1 LTEDPVD
8 PDGPRRE
15 DDRAADTGPAA
26 PVPAVAEPP
35 PEAGSAE
42 HFERRARLAEDRLTE
57 VLAAYRQVKTE
68 NEGFRDRV
76 TRDVERQF
84 DRQHEK
90 LLLKFI
96 DILDNLDRAL
106 EAAEQTYAGNP
117 LVDGLILV
125 RTQLLQTLQQE
136 GLERVPV
143 LGLPF
148 DPALSDAVF
157 TQPVDDPEHDHVV
170 VREILRGYR
179 LHGRVARA
187 SRVVVGMH
195 RHGASAPP
203 SKAEEPM
210 IGADEAEAALEA
222 AAAISAADTVPLDES
237 MIRQIFGSEDDPEPD
252 ADDPE
257 TNEAKTK

>member
-1 LTEDPVD
+1 LNQDPVDD
-8 PDGPRRE
+8 PDGPSS
-15 DDRAADTGPAA
+15 DDEVGAETAAEPTL
-26 PVPAVAEPP
+26 EPP
-35 PEAGSAE
+35 PEAGAAE

-84 DRQHEK
+84 ERRHEK

-117 LVDGLILV
+117 LIEGLILV
-125 RTQLLQTLQQE
+125 RTQLLQTLQHE

-148 DPALSDAVF
+148 DPAFSEAVGV
-157 TQPVDDPEHDHVV
+157 QHVEDPDHDHVV

-187 SRVVVGMH
+187 SRVMVGQH
-195 RHGASAPP
+195 REGGAVATATP
-203 SKAEEPM
+203 EEL
-210 IGADEAEAALEA
+210 IGADEAQAATEA
-222 AAAISAADTVPLDES
+222 AAAITAADTVPLDEGT
-237 MIRQIFGSEDDPEPD
+237 IRRIFGGDEE
-252 ADDPE
+252 DPE
-257 TNEAKTK
+257 TEPK

>member
-1 LTEDPVD
+1 VNQDPVDD
-8 PDGPRRE
+8 PDGPSS
-15 DDRAADTGPAA
+15 DDDTAAEAPAE
-26 PVPAVAEPP
+26 PALEPP
-35 PEAGSAE
+35 PEAGAAE

-68 NEGFRDRV
+68 NEGFRERV

-84 DRQHEK
+84 DRRHER

-117 LVDGLILV
+117 LVEGLILV

-148 DPALSDAVF
+148 DPAFSEAVG
-157 TQPVDDPEHDHVV
+157 TQPVDDPDHDHVV

-187 SRVVVGMH
+187 SRVVVGQH
-195 RHGASAPP
+195 RGGAAPATGAP
-203 SKAEEPM
+203 DEL
-210 IGADEAEAALEA
+210 IGADEAQAATEA
-222 AAAISAADTVPLDES
+222 AAAISAADTVPLDEGTL
-237 MIRQIFGSEDDPEPD
+237 RQLFGGDEEDDPD
-252 ADDPE
+252 RDD
-257 TNEAKTK
+257 T

>member
-1 LTEDPVD
+1 LNQDPVDD
-8 PDGPRRE
+8 PDGPRS
-15 DDRAADTGPAA
+15 DDEAEAEVA
-26 PVPAVAEPP
+26 AEPTLERP
-35 PEAGSAE
+35 TEAGVAE

-68 NEGFRDRV
+68 NEGFRERV

-84 DRQHEK
+84 ERRHEK

-106 EAAEQTYAGNP
+106 AAAEQTYAGNP
-117 LVDGLILV
+117 LIEGLILV
-125 RTQLLQTLQQE
+125 RTQLLQTLQHE

-148 DPALSDAVF
+148 DPAFSEAVG
-157 TQPVDDPEHDHVV
+157 TQAVDDPDHDHVV

-187 SRVVVGMH
+187 SRVVVG
-195 RHGASAPP
+195 RHGEGGAPP
-203 SKAEEPM
+203 TGAPEEL
-210 IGADEAEAALEA
+210 IGADEAQAATEA
-222 AAAISAADTVPLDES
+222 AATISAADTVPLDEGTL
-237 MIRQIFGSEDDPEPD
+237 REIFGGDEEDPDTEPR
-252 ADDPE
+252 
-257 TNEAKTK
+257 